1 MWVFLSRYHKYLD
14 SQCFGRELPALERLK
29 YRYSESLVE
38 QMIIPPPKFS
48 MAVVDWSKLRVLE
61 LYPQD
66 EEGVM
71 CLQPILDAVCNTLE
85 ELYLT
90 YDTDFQVMLGWSISS
105 KMWSFL
111 SI

>member
-1 MWVFLSRYHKYLD
+1 
-14 SQCFGRELPALERLK
+14 
-29 YRYSESLVE
+29 
-38 QMIIPPPKFS
+38 

-90 YDTDFQVMLGWSISS
+90 YDTFSS
-105 KMWSFL
+105 DVGMEY
-111 SI
+111 IQ